1 MSARLHLSG
10 IACLNRRVSAD
21 VVVCPGKDDIQ
32 LKELSMTKT
41 FITTS
46 IRIAV
51 VTGASLGMASLTAC
65 SQAPYHQAMNTSSH
79 ASMTAEQAHVVSS
92 QADALVGS
100 LKQLQSSTGD
110 LQKPYTDFTQSLGSF
125 KSSYSSLKSDLS
137 AMLNDQKSYLATWN
151 KENNSIKNAS
161 IKKVAMSR
169 YDAAAK
175 DFASL
180 TTSANSVTTS
190 GDEFVAYM
198 DDLNTYLSTDLNAGG
213 LASGAPLFSKA
224 DVKAA
229 ALKANLKK
237 LGSSMQKVA
246 SDYAAS
252 GQGNASKTAA
262 QSAKKSSWWW

>member
-1 MSARLHLSG
+1 
-10 IACLNRRVSAD
+10 
-21 VVVCPGKDDIQ
+21 
-32 LKELSMTKT
+32 MTKKFT
-41 FITTS
+41 KTS

-65 SQAPYHQAMNTSSH
+65 SQAPYQQAMNTSSH
-79 ASMTAEQAHVVSS
+79 ASMTVDQAHVVSS
-92 QADALVGS
+92 QTDALVAS
-100 LKQLQSSTGD
+100 LQQLQSSTGD
-110 LQKPYTDFTQSLGSF
+110 LQKPYADFTKSLGSF
-125 KSSYSSLKSDLS
+125 KSSYSSLKNDLS
-137 AMLNDQKSYLATWN
+137 AMLNDQKSYLASWN

-161 IKKVAMSR
+161 IKKVAMGR
-169 YDAAAK
+169 YDAATK
-175 DFASL
+175 DFASVR
-180 TTSANSVTTS
+180 TSANSVTTS

-229 ALKANLKK
+229 ALKANLNK

-246 SDYAAS
+246 SDFAAS

-262 QSAKKSSWWW
+262 QSTKKSSWWW